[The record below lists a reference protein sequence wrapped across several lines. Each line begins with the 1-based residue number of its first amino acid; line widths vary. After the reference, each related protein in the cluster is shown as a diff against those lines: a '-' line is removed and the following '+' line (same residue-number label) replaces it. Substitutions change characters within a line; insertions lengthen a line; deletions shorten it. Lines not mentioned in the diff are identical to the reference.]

1 MREELGA
8 DFSPSTQSVSDL
20 EAAAK
25 VVITVGELIN
35 PGGEYAAIRCD
46 ICNILIIHHIENNLR
61 CRDYLKS
68 RHYLPAN
75 IDNKLDKLTQDAV
88 FARSPSQKLQPTVFT
103 MSDSGGNYTI
113 TNRGS
118 GSITINL
125 FVAK

>member
-46 ICNILIIHHIENNLR
+46 ICNVLIIENHLH

-68 RHYLPAN
+68 RHYLPAD

-88 FARSPSQKLQPTVFT
+88 FARSPSQKLQPTMFT

-125 FVAK
+125 IVK

>member
-20 EAAAK
+20 EAAAR

-35 PGGEYAAIRCD
+35 PGGEYAAIRWTV
-46 ICNILIIHHIENNLR
+46 NIKHNHHIENHWR

-75 IDNKLDKLTQDAV
+75 IDNKLDKLTQDAG
-88 FARSPSQKLQPTVFT
+88 FARSPSQKLQPTLFT
-103 MSDSGGNYTI
+103 RSDNNGNYTI
-113 TNRGS
+113 TNSGS

>member
-8 DFSPSTQSVSDL
+8 DFSPSTQSVTDL

-35 PGGEYAAIRCD
+35 PGGEYAAIRC
-46 ICNILIIHHIENNLR
+46 NIHIIHHIDNQWHY
-61 CRDYLKS
+61 RDYLKS

-75 IDNKLDKLTQDAV
+75 IDNKLDKLTQDAG
-88 FARSPSQKLQPTVFT
+88 FARSPSQKLQPTLFT
-103 MSDSGGNYTI
+103 RSDSGGNYTI